1 MRKSLTVA
9 VAALTFGGAVA
20 ATAAP
25 AQARPHGGY
34 YGGGYNGGY
43 YGHRHH
49 GGNDAAI
56 VAGVAGLAIGAALAS
71 GSHNRGYY
79 NGGYYNSGY
88 YGRSYAYDPYY
99 GDRYYYSRPRY
110 VYRTCES
117 ERWVWDPYIQ
127 DRVLVRS
134 RYRC

>member
-9 VAALTFGGAVA
+9 MTALTFGGAIA

-25 AQARPHGGY
+25 AQARPHGY
-34 YGGGYNGGY
+34 YDNRY
-43 YGHRHH
+43 YGHRH
-49 GGNDAAI
+49 GNSDAAI

-71 GSHNRGYY
+71 NGRGYS
-79 NGGYYNSGY
+79 NGGYYSRG
-88 YGRSYAYDPYY
+88 YAYDPYY
-99 GDRYYYSRPRY
+99 GDRYYARPRY